1 MVRIASLEIMKVPPS
16 WVWLKLHTDEAVYGL
31 GEPYLEG
38 HPEAVIAEVRRLEA
52 VLVGEDPR
60 RVEYLW
66 DRMYRVSGYRGG
78 AVTMSAISGIDIALW
93 DVAGKLAGQ
102 PIHQMLGGTVRG
114 RIKMYHATGG
124 AQPHSVEPGL
134 PYRAGGGAGAAG
146 GRGAGERR
154 RGGAPADYAEGAR
167 VLVEEWGFRALK
179 AHMGA
184 GEDLRGTLRVP
195 EIVERFAAV
204 KEGAGPG
211 VEVAIDVHNPNPTVG
226 AQLLRELAPLRPLF
240 IEEPMPIERV
250 EALEQLVRQSGTT
263 APVAAGERWM
273 GKWVFF
279 DALSKG
285 LLAVV
290 QPDICH
296 AGGITECRKIAAIA
310 EAAYAEVAL
319 HCPLSPI
326 AIAASIQL
334 DAAIPNF
341 LVQEHNEVN
350 CRRVDGK
357 TVIGGGYL
365 KEPFALDEDGCV
377 AVPPGPGL
385 GIELDEA
392 GLEAVMRHE
401 WSERRG

>member
-1 MVRIASLEIMKVPPS
+1 MAQITSLEIIKVPPS
-16 WVWLKLHTDEAVYGL
+16 WVWLKLHTDQGVYGL

-52 VLVGEDPR
+52 VLIGQDPR
-60 RVEYLW
+60 RVEHLW
-66 DRMYRVSGYRGG
+66 DEMYRVSGYRGG

-102 PIHQMLGGTVRG
+102 PIHRMLGGACRD

-124 AQPHSVEPGL
+124 GPPHSVEPGL
-134 PYRAGGGAGAAG
+134 PYRAGGAPRTGAGGSAGRRQGDPAA
-146 GRGAGERR
+146 
-154 RGGAPADYAEGAR
+154 YAEGAR
-167 VLVEEWGFRALK
+167 MLVQEWGFRALK
-179 AHMGA
+179 AHIGA
-184 GEDLRGTLRVP
+184 GEDLRGTNRVDQ
-195 EIVERFAAV
+195 IAERFAAV

-211 VEVAIDVHNPNPTVG
+211 VDVAIDVHNPTPIVG
-226 AQLLRELAPLRPLF
+226 AQLLQALAPLRPLF
-240 IEEPMPIERV
+240 VEEPMPIERV
-250 EALEQLVRQSGTT
+250 DALAQLVRQSGSTV
-263 APVAAGERWM
+263 PVAAGERWM

-279 DALSKG
+279 DALAKG

-296 AGGITECRKIAAIA
+296 AGGITECKKIAAIA

-350 CRRVDGK
+350 CRRVGGR
-357 TVIGGGYL
+357 TVIGEGYF
-365 KEPFALDEDGCV
+365 KEPFVLGEDGCV
-377 AVPPGPGL
+377 PVPEGPGL
-385 GIELDEA
+385 GIELDEE
-392 GLEAVMRHE
+392 GLERVMRHE

>member
-1 MVRIASLEIMKVPPS
+1 MVRITSLEIVKVPPS
-16 WVWLKLHTDEAVYGL
+16 WVWLKLHTDEGIYGL

-38 HPEAVIAEVRRLEA
+38 HPEAVIAEVRRLEP

-102 PIHQMLGGTVRG
+102 PIHQMLGGAVRQ
-114 RIKMYHATGG
+114 RIMMYHATGG
-124 AQPHSVEPGL
+124 APPHSVEPGL
-134 PYRAGGGAGAAG
+134 PYRAGGSARERG
-146 GRGAGERR
+146 GRRTAD
-154 RGGAPADYAEGAR
+154 PAAFEEGAR
-167 VLVEEWGFRALK
+167 ALVQEWGFRALK
-179 AHMGA
+179 AHLGA
-184 GEDLRGTLRVP
+184 GEDLRGTLRV
-195 EIVERFAAV
+195 EQIVERFAAV
-204 KEGAGPG
+204 KKGAGPE
-211 VEVAIDVHNPNPTVG
+211 VEVAIDVHNPSPAVG

-240 IEEPMPIERV
+240 VEEPMPIERV
-250 EALEQLVRQSGTT
+250 DALEQLVRQSGST

-279 DALSKG
+279 DALSRG

-296 AGGITECRKIAAIA
+296 AGGITECKKIAAIA

-350 CRRVDGK
+350 CRRVDGR
-357 TVIGGGYL
+357 TVIGSGYL
-365 KEPFALDEDGCV
+365 KEPFVLGEDGCV
-377 AVPPGPGL
+377 AVPSGPGL
-385 GIELDEA
+385 GIELDED
-392 GLEAVMRHE
+392 GLEGVMRHE

>member
-1 MVRIASLEIMKVPPS
+1 MKITHFEILKVPPS
-16 WVWLKLHTDEAVYGL
+16 WVWLKLHTDQGVYGL

-38 HPEAVIAEVRRLEA
+38 HPEAVIAEVRRLEPL
-52 VLVGEDPR
+52 LVGKDPR
-60 RVEYLW
+60 RVEEHW
-66 DRMYRVSGYRGG
+66 DAMYRVSGYRGG

-102 PIHQMLGGTVRG
+102 PVHRMLGGPVRD
-114 RIKMYHATGG
+114 RIKMYHASGG
-124 AQPHSVEPGL
+124 APPHSVEPGL
-134 PYRAGGGAGAAG
+134 PYRAGGPQ
-146 GRGAGERR
+146 RTPGEQRR
-154 RGGAPADYAEGAR
+154 RGTPDDYREAAR
-167 VLVEEWGFRALK
+167 VLVQEWGFRAIKVHL
-179 AHMGA
+179 GT
-184 GEDLRGTLRVP
+184 GESLRGTYRVD
-195 EIVERFAAV
+195 EVVGRFAAAR
-204 KEGAGPG
+204 EGAGPG
-211 VEVAIDVHNPNPTVG
+211 ADVAIDVHNPTAAVG
-226 AQLLRELAPLRPLF
+226 TQLLRELAPHRPLF
-240 IEEPMPIERV
+240 VEEPMPIERV
-250 EALEQLVRQSGTT
+250 DVLEQMVRQSGTT

-279 DALSKG
+279 DALARG

-296 AGGITECRKIAAIA
+296 AGGITECKKIAAIA

-350 CRRVDGK
+350 CRRVDGR
-357 TVIGGGYL
+357 TVIGEGFL
-365 KEPFALDEDGCV
+365 KEPFVLDGEGCV
-377 AVPPGPGL
+377 AVPQGSGL
-385 GIELDEA
+385 GIELDAA
-392 GLEAVMRHE
+392 GMERVMRHE

>member
-1 MVRIASLEIMKVPPS
+1 MVRITSLEILKVPPS
-16 WVWLKLHTDEAVYGL
+16 WVWLKLHTDEGVYGL

-102 PIHQMLGGTVRG
+102 PIHQMLGGAVRQ
-114 RIKMYHATGG
+114 RIKVYHATGG
-124 AQPHSVEPGL
+124 GPPHSVEPGL
-134 PYRAGGGAGAAG
+134 PYRSGGGRAS
-146 GRGAGERR
+146 AGERR
-154 RGGAPADYAEGAR
+154 RSASPADYAEGAR
-167 VLVEEWGFRALK
+167 VLAQEWGFRALK

-184 GEDLRGTLRVP
+184 GEDLRGTFRVSD
-195 EIVERFAAV
+195 IVERFAAV
-204 KEGAGPG
+204 KEGAGPD
-211 VEVAIDVHNPNPTVG
+211 VEVAVDVHNPNPAVG

-240 IEEPMPIERV
+240 VEEPMPIERV
-250 EALEQLVRQSGTT
+250 DALEQLVRQSGST

-279 DALSKG
+279 DALSRG

-296 AGGITECRKIAAIA
+296 AGGITECKKIAAIA

-357 TVIGGGYL
+357 TVIGSGFL
-365 KEPFALDEDGCV
+365 KSPFILGEDGCV
-377 AVPPGPGL
+377 AVPEGPGL
-385 GIELDEA
+385 GIELDEE
-392 GLEAVMRHE
+392 GMEGVMRHE